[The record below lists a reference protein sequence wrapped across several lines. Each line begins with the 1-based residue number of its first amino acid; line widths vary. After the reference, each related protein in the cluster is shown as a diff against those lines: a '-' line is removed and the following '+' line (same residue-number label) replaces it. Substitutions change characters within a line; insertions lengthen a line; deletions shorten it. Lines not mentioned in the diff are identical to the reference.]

1 MMRAPCLAAL
11 LLTATNCKP
20 GGGTILYC
28 LVCFC
33 FPFVSYF
40 FICRFQPCCIGAGGT
55 ECKDGIICTTTRAR
69 PLATGM
75 RTSSP
80 GVLQFICLGF
90 CFRFHES
97 NITSFLQV
105 LNGGIEAEDRQD
117 VVPAEEGS
125 PPVSQSQPQ
134 PPVQPIPPRP
144 PQFQQQPQRPL
155 QRPPPRRPG
164 PQRFPQGPPRRRPTR
179 RPGRRTTTSRGILA
193 GAVDAVSSAV
203 GGVGDRLS
211 CTGTNILTEAKLR
224 DEAFIKFQLDCAMNV
239 GPCDEIGEKIKSRLP
254 TQ

>member
-1 MMRAPCLAAL
+1 ML
-11 LLTATNCKP
+11 
-20 GGGTILYC
+20 
-28 LVCFC
+28 
-33 FPFVSYF
+33 SF
-40 FICRFQPCCIGAGGT
+40 FTCRFQPCYVGAGGT
-55 ECKDGIICTTTRAR
+55 KCKEGIICTTTRAR
-69 PLATGM
+69 PLATGI
-75 RTSSP
+75 S
-80 GVLQFICLGF
+80 FCLF
-90 CFRFHES
+90 LCFNES
-97 NITSFLQV
+97 IITPFLQV
-105 LNGGIEAEDRQD
+105 LNGGVEAEDRQD
-117 VVPAEEGS
+117 VVPVEEGS
-125 PPVSQSQPQ
+125 QPVSQSQPQ
-134 PPVQPIPPRP
+134 APVQPIPPRP

-239 GPCDEIGEKIKSRLP
+239 GPCDEIGEKIKSKLL
-254 TQ
+254 TDQKTKC

>member
-1 MMRAPCLAAL
+1 M
-11 LLTATNCKP
+11 K
-20 GGGTILYC
+20 G
-28 LVCFC
+28 F
-33 FPFVSYF
+33 S
-40 FICRFQPCCIGAGGT
+40 
-55 ECKDGIICTTTRAR
+55 
-69 PLATGM
+69 LATLVLVVLSAKEA
-75 RTSSP
+75 SSAP
-80 GVLQFICLGF
+80 QQ
-90 CFRFHES
+90 EQDPW
-97 NITSFLQV
+97 LQV

-117 VVPAEEGS
+117 VVPVEEGS

-239 GPCDEIGEKIKSRLP
+239 GPCDEIGEKIKILAPEVLAGRCP
-254 TQ
+254 RPCNECTKTQIKRVMAELSQRFPRRFQEMMRQLAPQRG

>member
-1 MMRAPCLAAL
+1 MKGFSLAAL
-11 LLTATNCKP
+11 VLVVLSAKTA
-20 GGGTILYC
+20 
-28 LVCFC
+28 
-33 FPFVSYF
+33 
-40 FICRFQPCCIGAGGT
+40 
-55 ECKDGIICTTTRAR
+55 
-69 PLATGM
+69 
-75 RTSSP
+75 SSAP
-80 GVLQFICLGF
+80 QQ
-90 CFRFHES
+90 EQDPW
-97 NITSFLQV
+97 LQV

-239 GPCDEIGEKIKSRLP
+239 GPCDEIGEKIKILAPEVLAGRCP
-254 TQ
+254 RPCNECTKTQIKRVMAELSQRFPRRFQEMMRQLAPQRG

>member
-1 MMRAPCLAAL
+1 MKGFSLAAL
-11 LLTATNCKP
+11 VLVVLSAKTA
-20 GGGTILYC
+20 
-28 LVCFC
+28 
-33 FPFVSYF
+33 
-40 FICRFQPCCIGAGGT
+40 
-55 ECKDGIICTTTRAR
+55 
-69 PLATGM
+69 
-75 RTSSP
+75 SSAP
-80 GVLQFICLGF
+80 QQ
-90 CFRFHES
+90 EQDPW
-97 NITSFLQV
+97 LQV

-125 PPVSQSQPQ
+125 PPVSQNQPQ

-239 GPCDEIGEKIKSRLP
+239 GPCDEIGEKIKILAPEVLAGRCP
-254 TQ
+254 RPCNECTKTQIKRVMAELSQRFPRRFQEMMRQLAPQRG